1 MERLGPA
8 IPQARDRE
16 VTVERAGASEIQSKI
31 KPLKTNKRKPESERR
46 IACSIC
52 HADSSRRSF
61 NKELAKNGSAQ
72 IGLIS
77 LLANHAK
84 KFFRAL
90 TRRTK
95 SYETYPNFSAANSS
109 IVTRGGFSLYAGSQ
123 KLSCGRSV
131 GVTVNSTHHRVGH

>member
-1 MERLGPA
+1 MSDMAGGWDYALGEVFNGRA
-8 IPQARDRE
+8 QRE
-16 VTVERAGASEIQSKI
+16 AAEI
-31 KPLKTNKRKPESERR
+31 
-46 IACSIC
+46 
-52 HADSSRRSF
+52 H
-61 NKELAKNGSAQ
+61 G
-72 IGLIS
+72 GLIS

-123 KLSCGRSV
+123 KLFCGRRV
-131 GVTVNSTHHRVGH
+131 GVTVNSTHYRIGH